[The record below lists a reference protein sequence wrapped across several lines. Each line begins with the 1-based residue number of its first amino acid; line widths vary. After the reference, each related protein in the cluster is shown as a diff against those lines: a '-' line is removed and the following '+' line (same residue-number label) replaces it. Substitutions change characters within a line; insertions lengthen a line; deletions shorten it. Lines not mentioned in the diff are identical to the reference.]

1 MLSSRSAELLL
12 SSAKAKMSLK
22 AQSQG
27 HRSAAGALGV
37 GHSTELEAQEG
48 RMVHTYLLTT

>member
-1 MLSSRSAELLL
+1 
-12 SSAKAKMSLK
+12 MSLK